1 MDTQRFRDRLLSGR
15 MSRREFNRGLTSVGI
30 AMAMV
35 PVGPRLTRADEQAT
49 YYTLGGLAEE
59 GLFQRYIDKYG
70 AMPDTAF
77 WGDEEEALNKL
88 RSGFE
93 PDVTY
98 CGSYSVARWREADV
112 IQPIDPVRLSNWPD
126 LFERLRNVTDAVA
139 EGQQWLAPVG
149 WGTTSVIYRSDLVEI
164 DEESWSLLWDKRYE
178 GRLAMI
184 DGVADAV
191 AGAAIYAG
199 IDPYTM
205 GDAEIARVKDVLTE
219 QRSLLRL
226 YTSDMTSLG
235 QAIAS
240 GEIVAAMTWND
251 VYASL
256 LQQGVPVKYMFQP
269 KEGISAFV
277 SCMVLNKNSAQP
289 DKAYEVMD
297 SVLDP
302 QSGAFWMT
310 TYGYGHANQKAYDL
324 VTDEQF
330 AAIGLPK
337 NSMAILDNGVFQSRM
352 QNEEKIVQMFEAV
365 KSGI

>member
-1 MDTQRFRDRLLSGR
+1 
-15 MSRREFNRGLTSVGI
+15 
-30 AMAMV
+30 
-35 PVGPRLTRADEQAT
+35 
-49 YYTLGGLAEE
+49 
-59 GLFQRYIDKYG
+59 
-70 AMPDTAF
+70 
-77 WGDEEEALNKL
+77 
-88 RSGFE
+88 
-93 PDVTY
+93 
-98 CGSYSVARWREADV
+98 
-112 IQPIDPVRLSNWPD
+112 
-126 LFERLRNVTDAVA
+126 
-139 EGQQWLAPVG
+139 
-149 WGTTSVIYRSDLVEI
+149 VIYRSDLVEI